1 MLRSLDVGVAYAIW
15 SGLGT
20 ALVVLAGVFFF
31 GEELT
36 AARAASV
43 ALIVLE
49 VVGLQWTQPV

>member
-20 ALVVLAGVFFF
+20 ALVVLAGVSFF